1 MPKTDYGKTIIYKI
15 QHKELNEL
23 LYIGS
28 TTHFRNRKTCHKS
41 DCYNTK
47 KNTYNYKLYK
57 TIRENGGWDMFN
69 MILVKEHPC
78 ENKRQKEAE
87 EDKVMREMKASLNMM
102 RAYTTH
108 EEKKEKKKQYR
119 ELHKE
124 QKAQYHRQYDPGYRL
139 KNQDKIKEYMRKY
152 RLENKDHLAELYK
165 QYNLK
170 HKEQIAERGKHYRLE
185 HKDEI
190 AERGKHYR
198 LENKEKLSEKIN
210 CACGGKYAHKHKST
224 HFKTKIHQAFINNS
238 SN

>member
-47 KNTYNYKLYK
+47 RKCYNYKLYK

-69 MILVKEHPC
+69 MILVKEYPC
-78 ENKRQKEAE
+78 DNKRQAEAE
-87 EDKVMREMKASLNMM
+87 EDKCIREMKASLNMI
-102 RAYTTH
+102 RAFMSP
-108 EEKKEKKKQYR
+108 EEKKE
-119 ELHKE
+119 
-124 QKAQYHRQYDPGYRL
+124 QKAEYHQQYDPGYRL
-139 KNQDKIKEYMRKY
+139 KNQDKIKEYIREY
-152 RLENKDHLAELYK
+152 RLENKDK
-165 QYNLK
+165 LK
-170 HKEQIAERGKHYRLE
+170 EKCRE
-185 HKDEI
+185 
-190 AERGKHYR
+190 YR
-198 LENKEKLSEKIN
+198 LENKDKLKEKSREYTLKNKDKILLKKREYTLKNKEKLGEKTN

-238 SN
+238 PN